1 MSNLEA
7 IDLLKYVTVY
17 KSVYDTPETLLH
29 AIDNAPSGPGY
40 ILREYNTW
48 EDQPGMR
55 RQSLHEYYAEDKQS
69 SIDHTIIG
77 GEIFKDFSSRY
88 PEDLIKSDDIAYEP
102 VVKLLECYQAVQDD
116 YMARWGLDINI
127 IQYAPME
134 LRYYEPQGV
143 GRHCDFEGWN
153 HLIPGENNDH
163 QEQPMRENVP
173 NQTFVLNAYL
183 NDDYGDGGEI
193 FMDRYIKNE
202 DGTYSEDNKET
213 ASYKFSPGDFL
224 IFPCSFPYVHW
235 VSEFK
240 QGRRYM
246 VNLNAIEDKVP
257 TWQFD

>member
-1 MSNLEA
+1 MVNIEP

-17 KSVYDTPETLLH
+17 KSGYDTPEILRN

-40 ILREYNTW
+40 ILREYNPW

-69 SIDHTIIG
+69 SIDHSIIG

-88 PEDLIKSDDIAYEP
+88 PAELIKEDDIAYEP
-102 VVKLLECYQAVQDD
+102 VIKLLESFEAIQKD
-116 YMARWGLDINI
+116 YMSRWNLDINI

-134 LRYYEPQGV
+134 LRYYEPQSV
-143 GRHCDFEGWN
+143 GAHCDYEGWN
-153 HLIPGENNDH
+153 HLMPGGS
-163 QEQPMRENVP
+163 EQPERDVIP
-173 NQTFVLNAYL
+173 NQTFVLNTYL
-183 NDDYGDGGEI
+183 NDDYGDGGEFFI
-193 FMDRYIKNE
+193 NRYLKNE
-202 DGTYSEDNKET
+202 SGEYSQDAIET
-213 ASYKFSPGDFL
+213 AFYKFSPGDFI

-240 QGRRYM
+240 TGRRYM